1 MVTTTGD
8 RPMYNVPY
16 FAAAYRGI
24 SVMAWGGP
32 GVVKSAYNRAYAE
45 SLGYW
50 FYQFL
55 PSHHLPEEI
64 AGTPVVFRDEMVTKN
79 LPPEVMQRL
88 TEPYAWILLDEYNTG
103 SAMMRAVL
111 LQLTNERTIGR
122 LRLHP
127 TTIVTA
133 AANPPER
140 APNASPL
147 EESVA
152 NRFMHWKWQTPVA
165 DFLTGIGAGG
175 VYPAP
180 QTVKFANCE
189 LGDRAWGRKIEL
201 FLESKPEFIECP
213 PASPEDMAFP
223 TPRTWEYVM
232 KGCAALDS
240 VQAPSK
246 DYEALVSGCVG
257 KTAATMFIAFATSL
271 DLYSAIEVMEGKV
284 KVDFTA
290 PADRLLQLPSA
301 LIFHAQRL
309 AEHGRLEDGMVDTA
323 FSVLLEM
330 GERGH
335 IDAVKAPMATIA
347 TIKKGYR
354 PPVKYRERFGS
365 LMAQIMA

>member
-1 MVTTTGD
+1 MSVID
-8 RPMYNVPY
+8 SPYYNLPY
-16 FAAAYRGI
+16 FAAAFRGI
-24 SVMAWGGP
+24 SVIAWGGP
-32 GVVKSAYNRAYAE
+32 GVVKTAYNRAYAAAHQ
-45 SLGYW
+45 
-50 FYQFL
+50 FDFHQFL
-55 PSHHLPEEI
+55 PSHHLPEDI
-64 AGTPVVFRDEMVTKN
+64 AGTPVVFRDEMVTKS
-79 LPPEVMQRL
+79 LPPELMKRL
-88 TEPYAWILLDEYNTG
+88 TEPMAWILLDEYNTG
-103 SAMMRAVL
+103 SGMMRAVL
-111 LQLTNERTIGR
+111 LQLTNERRLGN

-127 TTIVTA
+127 TTIITA

-180 QTVKFANCE
+180 KTVQFKNCE
-189 LGDRAWGRKIEL
+189 LGDKQWGRKIQL
-201 FLESKPEFIECP
+201 FLESKPEFIEAAP
-213 PASPEDMAFP
+213 LSPEDMAFP
-223 TPRTWEYVM
+223 TPRTWEFVM

-240 VQAPSK
+240 VQAPAA
-246 DYEALVSGCVG
+246 DYGALVSGCVG
-257 KTAATMFIAFATSL
+257 KTAATMFVAFATSL
-271 DLYSAIEVMEGKV
+271 DLYSAKEVMEGTV
-284 KVDFTA
+284 KVDFNA

-301 LIFHAQRL
+301 LIFHAQRM
-309 AEHGRLEDGMVDTA
+309 ADEGRLEDGMVDTA

-330 GERGH
+330 GEKGH

-365 LMAQIMA
+365 LMAQILA